1 MSGVL
6 TTHHE
11 NELDAKIEKNGKYRL
26 PDPPPDTT
34 IGWVCE
40 LARRR
45 RHCIQEKYF
54 RVAK

>member
-26 PDPPPDTT
+26 PDPPSDAM
-34 IGWVCE
+34 IGWHFE
-40 LARRR
+40 LVRGFKL
-45 RHCIQEKYF
+45 EKYF